1 MCTLVILRRPDHAWP
16 VIIAANRD
24 EMVDRP
30 WLPPA
35 RHWADRAEV
44 VAGLDETAGGTW
56 LGVNDYGV
64 VAAVLNRRNSLGPR
78 EGLRSRGELP
88 LEALDHGDAASA
100 AEALAHIAP
109 AAYRSFNLVIVD
121 ARNAFLLTSRFGGD
135 MGADLPPIEVQEIPT
150 GVSMI
155 TASDLNDASSPRIRN
170 FLPKFQT
177 VAAPDPASGDWAAWK
192 ALVESRVRDAASPP
206 EAAMNIVTETGFGTV
221 CSSLIGLAAADS
233 APSCLIWQ
241 FAPGRPDESEFESVE
256 F

>member
-16 VIIAANRD
+16 LIIAANRD

-35 RHWADRAEV
+35 RHWPDRAEV

-56 LGVNDYGV
+56 LGVNDFGV
-64 VAAVLNRRNSLGPR
+64 LAAVLNRRNSLGPR

-88 LEALDHGDAASA
+88 LEALDHEDAASA
-100 AEALAHIAP
+100 AQALAHIAP
-109 AAYRSFNLVIVD
+109 GAYRSFNLVIAD
-121 ARNAFLLTSRFGGD
+121 ARNAILLTSRFGGD
-135 MGADLPPIEVQEIPT
+135 AGADLPSIEVQEIPT
-150 GVSMI
+150 GVSML
-155 TASDLNDASSPRIRN
+155 TASDLNDASSQRILN
-170 FLPKFQT
+170 FLPRFQT
-177 VAAPDPASGDWAAWK
+177 AAPPDPASGDWAEWT
-192 ALVESRVRDAASPP
+192 ALLRSRVRDAEGPP

-233 APSCLIWQ
+233 APSRLIWL
-241 FAPGRPDESEFESVE
+241 FAPGRPDETEFETVE